1 MSRYSYKPIIDG
13 VGFEMPSGEVYRL
26 ACCDCGLTH
35 DMVIVSHDEK
45 PVGIAMRRNKKATT
59 KRRKMLR
66 IKRL

>member
-1 MSRYSYKPIIDG
+1 MKRYQQIIDG
-13 VGFEMPSGEVYRL
+13 EGFEMLSGEVYRL
-26 ACCDCGLTH
+26 ACCDCGLVH